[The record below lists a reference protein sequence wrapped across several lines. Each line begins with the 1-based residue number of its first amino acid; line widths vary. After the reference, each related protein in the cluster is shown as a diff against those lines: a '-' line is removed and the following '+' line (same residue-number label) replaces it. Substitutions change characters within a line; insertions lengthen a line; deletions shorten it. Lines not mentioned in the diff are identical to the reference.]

1 GRKGSTLQKSRV
13 DNSSITQG
21 NLQST
26 VLEGHGTAP
35 PDLDLD
41 LSAINDESMF
51 RKTPQLEKTM
61 SKKTRLTT
69 LSAPQRK
76 SPVSVGAPFRLNLP
90 HVHGSQMENSLAA
103 LEDKAERK
111 LWTMCRERERLQRQ
125 ADELRRS
132 LALCER
138 KRELAAI
145 LDTQIE
151 LLSPFTAVSRR
162 FQQQYKALAT
172 ALDSTRHELP
182 IQSIHLERDGQ
193 QLLDALQPE
202 LTTTCRLLRELG
214 FDSSEA
220 NGQALDFLSEL
231 RDITVKKDLQL
242 RRSFA
247 QVMELSA
254 EASKEAAL
262 MNQEVWEEAAGPD
275 TPSQWY
281 FNPDGAVPSVDSEP
295 RGP

>member
-1 GRKGSTLQKSRV
+1 APEGGRKGSTLQKSRV

-41 LSAINDESMF
+41 LSAINGKSGVPSTPFVEVIDMMESE
-51 RKTPQLEKTM
+51 TLLL
-61 SKKTRLTT
+61 SLLTV
-69 LSAPQRK
+69 K
-76 SPVSVGAPFRLNLP
+76 
-90 HVHGSQMENSLAA
+90 MENSLAA